1 MADSAVSIHQGSGT
15 LAQAVLSSAPEGMLI
30 APVWKRVAAF
40 MLDVVLLTLVLHFM
54 TGQRLLV
61 TLPNFGLLTEGLRYS
76 AGFLVSWTVF
86 FIAHYLYFKYTG
98 RAFGRSFAQRGFR
111 IAIVHD
117 NGTLLEATPL
127 GPSSIWQTVLSS
139 PDSWCVVVWSSGC
152 SPWPFEGRRVQ
163 NLIRC
168 QEPYRCGRRLVTPFR
183 DSPSTTLML

>member
-54 TGQRLLV
+54 TGQRLLI
-61 TLPNFGLLTEGLRYS
+61 TLPNFGLLTEGFRYS
-76 AGFLVSWTVF
+76 AGFLVSWSVF

-117 NGTLLEATPL
+117 NGTLLEEHHWGPRAFGKLFYLLPIL
-127 GPSSIWQTVLSS
+127 GVLWFGLRDVLRGRSKEGEYRTSLDVKNHTVAAVDWSLPSET
-139 PDSWCVVVWSSGC
+139 
-152 SPWPFEGRRVQ
+152 
-163 NLIRC
+163 
-168 QEPYRCGRRLVTPFR
+168 RLR
-183 DSPSTTLML
+183 LR